1 MRCSSRATCWRST
14 SSSPMCSVEHTSP
27 SRAARPTNTGRSST
41 SPTCSPTSSNGPT
54 RRSTAPSSSRPSRRA
69 SAMREMHVAE
79 HHLADVDRQELEEVA
94 AEAPGV
100 LVRGVEGAAV
110 VFIGLVVCPPLAILA
125 VVVLVP
131 LLAIAIVVGLLVA
144 IVAGPYLL
152 VRHVREHH
160 RTQRSSALAHHLR
173 RLRAREA

>member
-1 MRCSSRATCWRST
+1 
-14 SSSPMCSVEHTSP
+14 
-27 SRAARPTNTGRSST
+27 
-41 SPTCSPTSSNGPT
+41 
-54 RRSTAPSSSRPSRRA
+54 
-69 SAMREMHVAE
+69 MREMHVAE

-100 LVRGVEGAAV
+100 LVRGVEVAAV
-110 VFIGLVVCPPLAILA
+110 VFIGLLVCPPLAILA

-160 RTQRSSALAHHLR
+160 RTHRSSVVVHHLR